1 MSILTRSTQRAES
14 RSGWLDMSVTE
25 GSRPEA
31 RDGGSSDSGKSQRNR
46 ERTRDG
52 GGDQVTRRTHKSSRC
67 GARWRGAGM
76 KYTWMESPV
85 GRLLLAGDAA
95 GLRSVSFLTSNRA
108 DVVREDWVEDR
119 LALRDV
125 ERQLRDYFAGA
136 LRRFDLQLAPVGTE
150 FQLRVWRE
158 LRVIPYGETIS
169 YGELAKRVGNAK
181 ASRAVG
187 LANGCNPIAIIVPCH
202 RVIGTDGSL
211 TGFGGGL
218 RNKEILLELE
228 SGQGRLL

>member
-1 MSILTRSTQRAES
+1 
-14 RSGWLDMSVTE
+14 
-25 GSRPEA
+25 
-31 RDGGSSDSGKSQRNR
+31 
-46 ERTRDG
+46 
-52 GGDQVTRRTHKSSRC
+52 
-67 GARWRGAGM
+67 M

-85 GRLLLAGDAA
+85 GRLLLAGDEA

-108 DVVREDWVEDR
+108 DVVREEWVEDR
-119 LALRDV
+119 VALRDV
-125 ERQLRDYFAGA
+125 EQQLRNYFAGE
-136 LRRFDLQLAPVGTE
+136 LREFDLELAPVGTE

-158 LRVIPYGETIS
+158 LRAIPYGETIS
-169 YGELAKRVGNAK
+169 YGELAKRVGNVK

-202 RVIGTDGSL
+202 RVIGSDGSL

>member
-1 MSILTRSTQRAES
+1 
-14 RSGWLDMSVTE
+14 
-25 GSRPEA
+25 
-31 RDGGSSDSGKSQRNR
+31 
-46 ERTRDG
+46 
-52 GGDQVTRRTHKSSRC
+52 
-67 GARWRGAGM
+67 M
-76 KYTWMESPV
+76 KYTWMASPV
-85 GRLLLAGDAA
+85 GRLLLAGDEA
-95 GLRSVSFLTSNRA
+95 GLRSVSFATSHRA

-119 LALRDV
+119 VALRDV

-136 LRRFDLQLAPVGTE
+136 LREFDLELAPAGTE

-158 LRVIPYGETIS
+158 LRAIPYGETIS
-169 YGELAKRVGNAK
+169 YGELAKRVGNVK

-187 LANGCNPIAIIVPCH
+187 LANGSNPIAIIVPCH
-202 RVIGTDGSL
+202 RVIGSDGSL